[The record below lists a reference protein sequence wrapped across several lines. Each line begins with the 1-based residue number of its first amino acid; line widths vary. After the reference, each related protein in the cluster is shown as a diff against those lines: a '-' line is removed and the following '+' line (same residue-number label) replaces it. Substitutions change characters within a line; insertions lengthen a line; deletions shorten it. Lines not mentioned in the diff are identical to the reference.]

1 MFNSIQY
8 PRKET
13 NYYLYVPD
21 PNDPNGANLWYGQGS
36 AGSGPLNMAQEAY
49 YDFCLGNTS
58 PDVIDV
64 DVAVVCHSCA
74 YIHEIV
80 TDSW

>member
-1 MFNSIQY
+1 
-8 PRKET
+8 
-13 NYYLYVPD
+13 
-21 PNDPNGANLWYGQGS
+21 
-36 AGSGPLNMAQEAY
+36 MAQEAY